1 MYVKK
6 KEDQLSQQDI
16 KRYNRMIWKVAIGA
30 VVIFV
35 LLLGF
40 TDLGLFGTLPTFNA
54 IENPKSFQA
63 SEIISSDK
71 QILGTYYVQNRSSI
85 TYKELSP
92 YVVNALVATE
102 DSRFY
107 DHSGIDFRRSFSIIF
122 YNLMGKAQG
131 GSTIT
136 QQLAKNLFN
145 DGGSHNAFVRIT
157 QKLKELIISVQLER
171 HYTKQEILTM
181 YLNTVSFGAYN
192 TYGIKSAARTYF
204 NTTPDKLN
212 ADQAAMLVGMLNAP
226 GLYSPIR
233 HKQNAINRRNLVL
246 DRMAKEGYNIG
257 WPG

>member
-85 TYKELSP
+85 TY
-92 YVVNALVATE
+92 
-102 DSRFY
+102 
-107 DHSGIDFRRSFSIIF
+107 
-122 YNLMGKAQG
+122 
-131 GSTIT
+131 
-136 QQLAKNLFN
+136 
-145 DGGSHNAFVRIT
+145 
-157 QKLKELIISVQLER
+157 
-171 HYTKQEILTM
+171 
-181 YLNTVSFGAYN
+181 
-192 TYGIKSAARTYF
+192 
-204 NTTPDKLN
+204 
-212 ADQAAMLVGMLNAP
+212 
-226 GLYSPIR
+226 
-233 HKQNAINRRNLVL
+233 
-246 DRMAKEGYNIG
+246 
-257 WPG
+257 